1 MNTTH
6 SLTLYG
12 HTITLPTITQ
22 DYAAIRKIAA
32 VRASAVIKKLQLVE
46 QNALHLVAAFS
57 KIRIERIT
65 LATQEIDYYYSQGRL
80 LQADLDEA
88 LFRQQAEV
96 TLQPMDTFE
105 QQILTQF
112 EEAKRTHNLAK
123 INDEI
128 FTKAMLARYYQ
139 TIYNT
144 FISLHTVYVQLAAD
158 VKYDNAWALENLPFQ
173 QWQEVPI
180 RLQAVQQQ
188 PTKENVIALLMADP
202 YHPTHIALAY
212 ALFGNDNKE
221 LQHFLTAIGYTEAI
235 ELLPGCE
242 TAAILFGEH
251 NAAVHL
257 ALIENPLFFTLVTE
271 NAFQTLEAAFDKAI
285 EQFSDVLIPYLSQ
298 QVKQEKVLFAYTV
311 RKSPILM
318 LTKTGIRGKGRWFK
332 TLDIPYEKI
341 NHCLIRDG
349 LCQLNQT
356 TIAIPHFEHEDDEV
370 MTDLIGIMQ
379 VITAIR
385 QKTAVPSL

>member
-12 HTITLPTITQ
+12 HTITLPTITK

-32 VRASAVIKKLQLVE
+32 VRASAIIKKLQLVE

-57 KIRIERIT
+57 KIRTERVA

-80 LQADLDEA
+80 LQKDLEEVS
-88 LFRQQAEV
+88 FREQAAV

-105 QQILTQF
+105 QKILTQF
-112 EEAKRTHNLAK
+112 EEAKQTHNLAK

-128 FTKAMLARYYQ
+128 FTKAMLAQYYQ

-173 QWQEVPI
+173 QWQEVPK
-180 RLQAVQQQ
+180 RLQVVQQQ
-188 PTKENVIALLMADP
+188 PTKENVLALLMADP

-212 ALFGNDNKE
+212 ALCGNDNEE

-242 TAAILFGEH
+242 TAATLFGEH
-251 NAAVHL
+251 NAAIHL
-257 ALIENPLFFTLVTE
+257 ALIENPLFFTLVTA
-271 NAFQTLEAAFDKAI
+271 NAFQTLEVAFAKAI
-285 EQFSDVLIPYLSQ
+285 EQFSSALTPFLSQ
-298 QVKQEKVLFAYTV
+298 QVKQEAVLLAYTV
-311 RKSPILM
+311 RKSPILV

-332 TLDIPYEKI
+332 AIDTAYEKI

-356 TIAIPHFEHEDDEV
+356 TIAVPHFEHEDDEL
-370 MTDLIGIMQ
+370 MIDLIHMMQ
-379 VITAIR
+379 AITAI
-385 QKTAVPSL
+385 QQPSAVSSA